1 MRAAGRNQRKLSI
14 WENLHVS
21 SKHVASQ
28 ILTYFTEKGISVVPN
43 PGFQRFELKFHAEN
57 YTGSILDCVCH
68 LGADFQIF
76 GTKIFLKKS
85 MNEEKTLLYIVCIDG
100 PIPPT
105 SKQ

>member
-1 MRAAGRNQRKLSI
+1 MNKIQNEHWIDALPSEAVQVANDINIEIAKVIAQRIKKIGELSPSDIKKLS
-14 WENLHVS
+14 NSL
-21 SKHVASQ
+21 Q
-28 ILTYFTEKGISVVPN
+28 Y
-43 PGFQRFELKFHAEN
+43 
-57 YTGSILDCVCH
+57 